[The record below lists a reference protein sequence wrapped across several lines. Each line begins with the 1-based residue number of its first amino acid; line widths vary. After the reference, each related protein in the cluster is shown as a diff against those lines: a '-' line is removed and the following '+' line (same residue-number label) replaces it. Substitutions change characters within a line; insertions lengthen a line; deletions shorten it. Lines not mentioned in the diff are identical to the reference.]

1 MILNLYLLYLYNMY
15 NIRYHIS
22 IYIVYCG
29 RLGKMP
35 RGPRV
40 QRERAMPSL
49 CGDGAPSAQ
58 GRTPPQL
65 MEKLEN
71 ASKIE
76 GIFRDLQGFSTMF
89 LPFFGSRCGWC
100 GFSVCFLRF
109 PTRYQ
114 YCTSNSRAAY
124 LWQNDLLSHD
134 GLASL
139 ATLAFQSPIGS
150 LLDDIPHMFSLI
162 GVQCIHEIH
171 VLLKLHLCHP
181 CPGSRPDFHFAI
193 LCEVLCQQIRT
204 WDLVVILVAEVEVS
218 RGQRC

>member
-29 RLGKMP
+29 RLGKMQ

-100 GFSVCFLRF
+100 GFSVCFLRNQCF
-109 PTRYQ
+109 AAVGLGLMLGDVQHVVLSVDYP
-114 YCTSNSRAAY
+114 CSSN
-124 LWQNDLLSHD
+124 LL
-134 GLASL
+134 G
-139 ATLAFQSPIGS
+139 
-150 LLDDIPHMFSLI
+150 
-162 GVQCIHEIH
+162 
-171 VLLKLHLCHP
+171 
-181 CPGSRPDFHFAI
+181 
-193 LCEVLCQQIRT
+193 
-204 WDLVVILVAEVEVS
+204 
-218 RGQRC
+218 